1 MKIIQPLGM
10 IAVLPS
16 TQAIEAFEAAARL
29 LSFEAAAHEL
39 NVTPSA
45 ISHRIARLEKLSGI
59 KLFRR
64 TVRRIILTPEGQ
76 RLLPEVE
83 NALAALGKFVAST
96 SQASLRISATP
107 MFGTSVVVPWLEDF
121 HGGHPCI
128 NVKLEMAIV
137 PDTIG
142 AFDAV
147 IRHGKLARRDWISKP
162 VLSTRLIPVQS
173 PDADFGEDRPYPLIA
188 YSYSRSTWRGVVPA
202 GTPTDSD
209 TLVMPG
215 MAEAIAAVK
224 CGRGVA
230 LVAERFVRDEL
241 RSGTLVRIAHW
252 KAKHST
258 FYFCFCPHKAPRE
271 ARLFGDWLRQRLA
284 ETSR

>member
-1 MKIIQPLGM
+1 MT
-10 IAVLPS
+10 AVFPS

-29 LSFEAAAHEL
+29 RSFEAAAHEL

-64 TVRRIILTPEGQ
+64 TVRRITLTPEGQ
-76 RLLPEVE
+76 RLLPEAG
-83 NALAALGKFVAST
+83 NALAALGQFVART
-96 SQASLRISATP
+96 SESPLRISATP
-107 MFGTSVVVPWLEDF
+107 MFGMSVVFPWLEEF
-121 HGGHPCI
+121 HDRHPGI
-128 NVKLEMAIV
+128 RVKLEMAIT
-137 PDTIG
+137 PETIS
-142 AFDAV
+142 AYDAV

-162 VLSTRLIPVQS
+162 ILSTRLIPVLAM
-173 PDADFGEDRPYPLIA
+173 DANFGEDRPYPLIA
-188 YSYSRSTWRGVVPA
+188 YSYSRSTWRGVVPD

-215 MAEAIAAVK
+215 MVEAIAAAK
-224 CGRGVA
+224 SGRGVA

-241 RSGTLVRIAHW
+241 QSGALIRIAHW

-258 FYFCFCPHKAPRE
+258 FHFCFCRHNASRE
-271 ARLFGDWLRQRLA
+271 ALIFGDWLKQRLA
-284 ETSR
+284 ETSL